1 MTEIQFDSFNE
12 IDETMQIVGETENIL
27 KDKDISYLEGFKAQN
42 PDLEFKIGF
51 NKIFKSKTIFEEGP
65 EFSIELDEN
74 KEKND
79 KIIFSKPKP
88 EIIEKKIKK
97 KKIKLS
103 KILKQEKTKC
113 IEPNEF
119 KLFNQNKNLKN
130 LQSHYEQ
137 KCFFCVKNNIEM
149 SKKRKRGIM
158 RDNISKKIKVNFSK
172 NIILSL
178 NRKLRKKNICKFFH
192 RLDQSDITDVTKKN
206 NERIFERT
214 LKEIINEKPKVKDK
228 ENAKKMEDKWKQNIN
243 LIEELEKSG
252 DEYFKHILE
261 MNMEELFNEYLVSK
275 EFEESIYDLKNGTKK
290 FYFDYIQNYIRVAKN
305 YVNFYK
311 NEEN

>member
-1 MTEIQFDSFNE
+1 MNEILLDFNE
-12 IDETMQIVGETENIL
+12 LDTSPVVGEAEETPENV
-27 KDKDISYLEGFKAQN
+27 DFVISYNGGFKRQAE
-42 PDLEFKIGF
+42 DFEFKTVF
-51 NKIFKSKTIFEEGP
+51 SNVFKKNQITEEGR
-65 EFSIELDEN
+65 EFTKDLDEN
-74 KEKND
+74 EKINVES
-79 KIIFSKPKP
+79 ITSKPEK
-88 EIIEKKIKK
+88 EIAKK
-97 KKIKLS
+97 KKIKQRKS
-103 KILKQEKTKC
+103 KNIK
-113 IEPNEF
+113 PNEF
-119 KLFNQNKNLKN
+119 KLFNPNKNIKYLR
-130 LQSHYEQ
+130 SHYN
-137 KCFFCVKNNIEM
+137 KKYFYRVIIYIGKNI
-149 SKKRKRGIM
+149 KRKRGSM